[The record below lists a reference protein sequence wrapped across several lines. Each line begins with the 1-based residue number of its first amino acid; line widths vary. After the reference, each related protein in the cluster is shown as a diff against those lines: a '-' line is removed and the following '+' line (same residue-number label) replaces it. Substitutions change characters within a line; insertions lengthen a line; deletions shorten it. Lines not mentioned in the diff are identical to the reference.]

1 MHVNY
6 LDGPMHPL
14 QNKIN
19 TTNDVFNTST
29 NVLVRSFSTSFG
41 GVVTANKQWKC

>member
-6 LDGPMHPL
+6 LDGPMHL

-41 GVVTANKQWKC
+41 GVVTANEQ